1 MKKIMYMIMLSC
13 KKATELIEKRAL
25 VRLSSKE
32 KIQLHLHKTMCDA
45 CTAYQKQSKK
55 IDELLERYI
64 HTSDFNNSGS
74 YQNQELK
81 ERIIKN
87 LS

>member
-1 MKKIMYMIMLSC
+1 MYMIMLSC

>member
-1 MKKIMYMIMLSC
+1 MYLVMLPC
-13 KKATELIEKRAL
+13 KKATELIEKRSL
-25 VRLSSKE
+25 VGLSFKE

-64 HTSDFNNSGS
+64 HSSDFNNSGS
-74 YQNQELK
+74 YQNHELK
-81 ERIIKN
+81 EKIINN

>member
-1 MKKIMYMIMLSC
+1 MYLIMLPC
-13 KKATELIEKRAL
+13 KKATELIEKRSFIG
-25 VRLSSKE
+25 LSAKE

-55 IDELLERYI
+55 IDELLEIYI
-64 HTSDFNNSGS
+64 HTPDNNNLGLH
-74 YQNQELK
+74 QNDELK
-81 ERIIKN
+81 EKIINN